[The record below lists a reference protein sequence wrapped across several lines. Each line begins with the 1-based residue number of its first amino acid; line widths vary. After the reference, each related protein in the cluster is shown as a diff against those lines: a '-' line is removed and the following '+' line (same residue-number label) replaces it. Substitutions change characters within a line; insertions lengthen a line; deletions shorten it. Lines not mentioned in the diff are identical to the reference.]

1 MSIENEN
8 MFDDDL
14 ELSFFNF
21 EEDDL
26 PESTENENDNNDE
39 NNNEDEPKPEP
50 KKIISKS
57 DTNDSDEINDDKDSD
72 SNEDTDDDN
81 DDPDEDT
88 SDDSGDSDDLTE
100 YDSLMANLIEQGAL
114 LLPEDYEY
122 EPTKEGIAKA
132 FEDSE
137 KFRNELAFQEAVKW
151 LISEEGLDFVKV
163 QQLKED
169 LDSLDN
175 IENLDTDSKL
185 EIIKKSYEKQGMDET
200 EIEELLE
207 EMIYDEKLL
216 ESQLKISTRFLKKEK
231 DKELEKV
238 VEEPVNNKKNLE
250 KEQRENQE
258 LIKNTLYKEEING
271 YTLAPKSRE
280 KIYKSLYTP
289 VKTDKGDV
297 STEFSERLKM
307 AMAHPETL
315 VVLADLLLSIDDKG
329 FNFKTLKAVEETKVT
344 KTIKK
349 SIRDLQNSGA
359 KQKASTNKMQTKKD
373 FDLSQARFI

>member
-26 PESTENENDNNDE
+26 PESKENKDEND
-39 NNNEDEPKPEP
+39 EDEPKDES
-50 KKIISKS
+50 KKITSKS
-57 DTNDSDEINDDKDSD
+57 DPDDSDENKSDEIDDNEDSD
-72 SNEDTDDDN
+72 ESDG
-81 DDPDEDT
+81 DEDSDEDS
-88 SDDSGDSDDLTE
+88 SDDSGDSEDLTE

-271 YTLAPKSRE
+271 YTLAPKNRE